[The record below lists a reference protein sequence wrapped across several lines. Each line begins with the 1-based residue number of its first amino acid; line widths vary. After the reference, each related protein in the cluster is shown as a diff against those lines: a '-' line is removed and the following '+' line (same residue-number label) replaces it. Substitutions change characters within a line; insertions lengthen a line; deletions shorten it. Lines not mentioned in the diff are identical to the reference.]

1 MVIMT
6 IYDIKNDRG
15 DLIMEKLQELASR
28 MVSERPADW
37 DSLPD
42 LSLYMDQVVG
52 YMSRQLIGCSPED
65 KLTSAMVN
73 NYIKDGHLPRAEGK
87 RYSKTHLA
95 YLTQLCALKTVLPVK
110 DAGFLVNRESR
121 TDIEERYEAFRQA
134 LDAALNDTVDRLP
147 TACGTEELPALALDL
162 ALRSYADKLAC
173 QRIIAM
179 LRQEEGESE
188 KPSKKNKK
196 ADRA

>member
-1 MVIMT
+1 
-6 IYDIKNDRG
+6 
-15 DLIMEKLQELASR
+15 MEEIRELKER
-28 MVSERPADW
+28 LGTERPVDW

-52 YMSRQLIGCSPED
+52 YMARQLIGCDPED

-87 RYSKTHLA
+87 RYSKLHLA
-95 YLTQLCALKTVLPVK
+95 YLTELCALKLVLPVK
-110 DAGFLVNRESR
+110 DAGFLVNLNRE
-121 TDIEERYEAFRQA
+121 TDIEKRYENFRTQ
-134 LDAALNDTVDRLP
+134 LDEALNATAQRLP
-147 TACGTEELPALALDL
+147 TGCAQEDLPALALEL

-179 LRQEEGESE
+179 LRQAEGEGE
-188 KPSKKNKK
+188 KPSKKSKK
-196 ADRA
+196 EK

>member
-1 MVIMT
+1 
-6 IYDIKNDRG
+6 
-15 DLIMEKLQELASR
+15 MEEIRELKERLGA
-28 MVSERPADW
+28 ERPVDW

-52 YMSRQLIGCSPED
+52 YMTRQLIGCSDED

-95 YLTQLCALKTVLPVK
+95 YLTQMCALKTVLPVR
-110 DAGFLVNRESR
+110 DAGFLVNREKDV
-121 TDIEERYEAFRQA
+121 DIEERYGEFREA
-134 LDAALNDTVDRLP
+134 LDAALRATADRLP
-147 TACGTEELPALALDL
+147 AACTAEELPALALDL

-173 QRIIAM
+173 QRIIQL
-179 LRQEEGESE
+179 LREEESQEG
-188 KPSKKNKK
+188 KKSKKERKEEK
-196 ADRA
+196 RHE